1 MIRANHNKFWVIF
14 SNYYTKI
21 LIGFFFSS
29 VKYRGQYEEKG
40 LPILMISNHF
50 SFYDGF
56 IQILLNLKIFKR
68 RFNFMMLEKEL
79 SKNMILTKIGASS
92 ISKGKRSSI
101 ASLDYAVEMLRDTEN
116 LFLFFPQGKISSI
129 YTQEF
134 TFEKGLLSHVLENTK
149 NDFQLV
155 YNVNLIN
162 YGTKLRPDMCVYYE
176 THTVNISTNTKA
188 EDVEREFNRF
198 AKTCFI
204 KQGVR

>member
-1 MIRANHNKFWVIF
+1 MIRANHSKFWIKF

-21 LIGFFFSS
+21 LISIFFGS
-29 VKYRGQYEEKG
+29 VKYIGQYEEKG

-56 IQILLNLKIFKR
+56 IQILLNLKVFKR

-101 ASLDYAVEMLRDTEN
+101 ASIDYAVEMLQDKEN
-116 LFLFFPQGKISSI
+116 LFLFFPQGKIRSI
-129 YTQEF
+129 YTREF
-134 TFEKGLLSHVLENTK
+134 SFEKGLLSYILENTK

-162 YGTKLRPDMCVYYE
+162 YGAKLRPDICVYYE
-176 THTVNISTNTKA
+176 THTISTNTNV

-198 AKTCFI
+198 AQACFA

>member
-1 MIRANHNKFWVIF
+1 MIRANHNKFVIKY
-14 SNYYTKI
+14 SHYHTKI
-21 LIGFFFSS
+21 LIYIFFGS
-29 VKYRGQYEEKG
+29 VKYYGQYEEKE

-56 IQILLNLKIFKR
+56 IQILLNLKVFKR

-92 ISKGKRSSI
+92 INKGKQSNT
-101 ASLDYAVEMLRDTEN
+101 ASLDYAVEMLQDKEN
-116 LFLFFPQGKISSI
+116 LFLFFPQGKIKSI
-129 YTQEF
+129 YTREF
-134 TFEKGLLSHVLENTK
+134 TFEKGLLSYILENAK

-162 YGTKLRPDMCVYYE
+162 YGAKLRPDICVYYE
-176 THTVNISTNTKA
+176 TQTISANTNA
-188 EDVEREFNRF
+188 DDIEREFNRF
-198 AKTCFI
+198 AKACFT